1 MLYNSSRGE
10 DGIFYKVAGR
20 MGVYGLK
27 VIFPFI
33 IFVIRQQSVIVTST
47 VPTFTST
54 CASKQ
59 PV

>member
-33 IFVIRQQSVIVTST
+33 IFVIRQQSVIVTA

-54 CASKQ
+54 YASKQ